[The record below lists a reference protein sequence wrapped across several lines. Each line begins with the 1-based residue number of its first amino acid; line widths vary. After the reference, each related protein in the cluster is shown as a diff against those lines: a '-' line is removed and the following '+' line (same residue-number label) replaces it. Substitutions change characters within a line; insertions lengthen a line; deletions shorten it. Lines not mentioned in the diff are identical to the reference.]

1 MKESTI
7 TKERLSA
14 ELNKIFET
22 EIAFQKLTIQE
33 LQQLTDT
40 IKSPR
45 KFLQAGAR
53 AASIKWNE
61 EILNTKIRD
70 VFKGG
75 GEKTESEDKG
85 PLGLGI
91 IPGIASRL
99 KTFSSGGKSE
109 E

>member
-1 MKESTI
+1 MKEATI

-33 LQQLTDT
+33 LQQLADT

-45 KFLQAGAR
+45 KFIQVGKR

-61 EILNTKIRD
+61 EILNTKIGD
-70 VFKGG
+70 IIKGG
-75 GEKTESEDKG
+75 GEKSESEDRG

-91 IPGIASRL
+91 LPGITSRL
-99 KTFSSGGKSE
+99 KTFSSGKSE